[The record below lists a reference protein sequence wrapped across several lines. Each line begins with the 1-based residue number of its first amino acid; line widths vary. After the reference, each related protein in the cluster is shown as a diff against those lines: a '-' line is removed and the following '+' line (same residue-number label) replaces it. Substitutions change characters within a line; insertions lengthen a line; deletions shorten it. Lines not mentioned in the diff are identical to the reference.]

1 MTGSDLVAALRPV
14 VETLDAIGVSYYLTG
29 SVASSA
35 HGVARTSIDADI
47 VAALRSEHVERLV
60 ERLESDYYIPAERLR
75 WAVSAKSSCSLIHLA
90 TMFKI
95 DLFVTKDRPFDREA
109 ARRARPDTVD
119 DTPDAPVVPIASA
132 EDTILAKLEW
142 FRRAGGTADRQW
154 SDVLGILRVRRDLDR
169 DYLRRWAASLDV
181 ADLIERALANVD
193 SDDKPS

>member
-14 VETLDAIGVSYYLTG
+14 VDALDTLGVTYYLTG

-47 VAALRSEHVERLV
+47 VAALGPEHVERLI
-60 ERLESDYYIPAERLR
+60 ERLEPDYYIPAERLQ
-75 WAVSAKSSCSLIHLA
+75 WAVSARSSCNLIHLA

-95 DLFVTKDRPFDREA
+95 DLFVMRDRPFDQEA

-142 FRRAGGTADRQW
+142 FRRGGETSERQW
-154 SDVLGILRVRRDLDR
+154 WDVLGMLRVRRDLDR
-169 DYLRRWAASLDV
+169 DYLRRWAASLGV
-181 ADLIERALANVD
+181 ADLLERAFVD
-193 SDDKPS
+193 IGPDDN